1 MEQRENV
8 IQNQS
13 HRATAFPFVKDG
25 VCDAD
30 SEAVCSAGD
39 SGRAEAS
46 KQLTEQRQEGEEFRA
61 LNWYALIR
69 NGKSLKV
76 LSKNMI

>member
-1 MEQRENV
+1 M
-8 IQNQS
+8 
-13 HRATAFPFVKDG
+13 
-25 VCDAD
+25 C
-30 SEAVCSAGD
+30 SEGD

-61 LNWYALIR
+61 LNWYVLIG

-76 LSKNMI
+76 LNKNMI